1 MEGKL
6 KKSKGPNTHSVW
18 WCYIVAIL
26 LILIYLLPIY
36 IMLNL
41 SFRTLQDLGTKL
53 SLPAAWNFG
62 NYVEVFK
69 SGDLWLGFKNSIIL
83 VVETV
88 TLEIVL
94 SALAAYGLA
103 RSSGRLAESIR
114 L

>member
-41 SFRTLQDLGTKL
+41 SFRTLQDLGTSCPCRPPGILETMLEYSK
-53 SLPAAWNFG
+53 A
-62 NYVEVFK
+62 V
-69 SGDLWLGFKNSIIL
+69 DLWLGFKNSIIL

-94 SALAAYGLA
+94 SALAALRACKKQRQA
-103 RSSGRLAESIR
+103 RGIHP
-114 L
+114 

>member
-69 SGDLWLGFKNSIIL
+69 SGDLWLGF
-83 VVETV
+83 
-88 TLEIVL
+88 
-94 SALAAYGLA
+94 
-103 RSSGRLAESIR
+103 
-114 L
+114 